1 MHALLLFGVPRG
13 CSTKRHLDEG
23 HAVNLNSLWFMSHI
37 KCGTELSHLNPS
49 TLGLSHPAESA
60 SSGRTF

>member
-23 HAVNLNSLWFMSHI
+23 HTVNLNSLWFMSHI
-37 KCGTELSHLNPS
+37 KCGTELSHLKS
-49 TLGLSHPAESA
+49 
-60 SSGRTF
+60 